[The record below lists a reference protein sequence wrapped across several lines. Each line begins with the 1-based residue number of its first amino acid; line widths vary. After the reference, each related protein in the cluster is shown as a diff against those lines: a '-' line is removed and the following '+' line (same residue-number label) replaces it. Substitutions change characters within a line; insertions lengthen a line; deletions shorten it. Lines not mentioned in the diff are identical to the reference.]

1 MDFYTFVEEP
11 LLWAVFIILAVAIFC
26 RLSFFFYSIIKSARH
41 KDSQFGYI
49 ATISV
54 RSLAPYHKGTLKM
67 PLYAALRYI
76 FHVCLVVVPIWLS
89 GHISLWEDS
98 RLEISWTEIPD
109 ELADWMTIVLIG
121 LAIWFIIRRF
131 LFKEIRAK
139 SSARDYTII
148 LITALPFLTGYFLTH
163 GTIDSI
169 PFFGENITLIHML
182 TGEAMILMA
191 AFLFC
196 RTRMNTEKC
205 VGCASCEI
213 QCPTG
218 TLETKDDITLKQR
231 IFTYSHYQCICC
243 GECVKTCPEDAAEL
257 RHEVSIRRFF
267 QTGKKQEIRAVD
279 LKACERCG
287 ALFAP
292 VPQMEK
298 VGKTFEND
306 YLRFCPI
313 CRKANIGDYIKTL
326 SPWHNKS
333 KSSNKQ
339 AA

>member
-11 LLWAVFIILAVAIFC
+11 LLWFVFIILVVAILW
-26 RLSFFFYSIIKSARH
+26 RLSFFFYSIIKSSKP
-41 KDSQFGYI
+41 KDLKFGYI
-49 ATISV
+49 SAIIG
-54 RSLAPYHKGTLKM
+54 RSLVPYHKGTLKT
-67 PLYAALRYI
+67 PLYASLRYI
-76 FHVCLVVVPIWLS
+76 FHVCLIVVPIWLS

-98 RLEISWTEIPD
+98 RIEISWTEIPD
-109 ELADWMTIVLIG
+109 ALADWMTLVLLG
-121 LAIWFIIRRF
+121 LAVWFILRRF
-131 LFKEIRAK
+131 LFKDIRVK
-139 SSARDYTII
+139 SSFKDYAII
-148 LITALPFLTGYFLTH
+148 LCTALPFLSGYFLTH
-163 GTIDSI
+163 GTIDSV
-169 PFFGENITLIHML
+169 PFFGDNIMLIHML

-196 RTRMNTEKC
+196 RTRMNTAKC
-205 VGCASCEI
+205 VGCASCEV

-218 TLETKDDITLKQR
+218 TLETIDDKAAKQR
-231 IFTYSHYQCICC
+231 IFKYSHYQCICC

-257 RHEVSIRRFF
+257 RHEVSVRRLF
-267 QTGKKQEIRAVD
+267 QTVTKQEIRTVE

-313 CRKANIGDYIKTL
+313 CRKTNIGDYIKSL
-326 SPWHNKS
+326 SPWHNKN
-333 KSSNKQ
+333 KTSNKR